1 MELDVL
7 GTHADRAYPLLASLV
22 TPRPIAWVTTLNEDG
37 SVNAAPFSFFNLFGS
52 EPPLVIFAPGNRS
65 DETPKDTARNCR
77 RTQEFVVNLVDEPLA
92 AAMSRTAASLP
103 YGTSETEQEG
113 LATAASSVVAPPRI
127 AAAPAALE
135 CRVHSIQ
142 EIGENRLV
150 LGIIQR
156 VYVRDDLID
165 PESLRIRGEIFHPVG
180 RMAVPD
186 WYCRTADLF
195 ELRRPR

>member
-22 TPRPIAWVTTLNEDG
+22 TPRPIAWVTTLNGDG

-65 DETPKDTARNCR
+65 DDTPKDTARNCR
-77 RTQEFVVNLVDEPLA
+77 RTREFVVNLVDEPVA

-103 YGTSETEQEG
+103 YGTSETEREG

-156 VYVRDDLID
+156 VHVRDDLID
-165 PESLRIRGEIFHPVG
+165 PESLRIRGEIFRPVG

-195 ELRRPR
+195 ELRRPH